1 VPPSERSTAPTGL
14 RIRGLRKWYGETR
27 ALDGLDIEARP
38 GEILGI
44 AGPNGAGKSTL
55 IKILAAET
63 RADEGAIELDAQ
75 TWDPDLHRDRV
86 AVVHQEPQLFPN
98 LTVADNLI
106 VGREGTRAMRRG
118 LNGDERALLA
128 ALGILYGRRA
138 PGAGA
143 AGRTSAHRDRSCSRP
158 IGAHLPF
165 RRAELGA
172 Y

>member
-1 VPPSERSTAPTGL
+1 MTAPAVAPAPSEREAEPGL

-55 IKILAAET
+55 IKILAAEA
-63 RADEGAIELDAQ
+63 RADAGEIELDGQ
-75 TWDPDLHRDRV
+75 TWDPDMHRDRV

-106 VGREGTRAMRRG
+106 VGREGTRALRRG
-118 LNGDERALLA
+118 LHADERMLLA
-128 ALGILYGRRA
+128 ELGILDVA
-138 PGAGA
+138 DV
-143 AGRTSAHRDRSCSRP
+143 S
-158 IGAHLPF
+158 L
-165 RRAELGA
+165 ELVPLA
-172 Y
+172 VR